1 MSVHTYVSVRVQRNS
16 FRFSNYNW
24 FSLEVILLSS
34 LIHAVRNLYGE
45 TPLGTA
51 FRTDNKELI
60 DLLDE
65 EHLLPRYNDQELET
79 SIVDVRDTYVCSQS
93 LHKIIKQYLH
103 VTRSLVSLNSVMNL
117 IGFATSVYIGQ
128 Y

>member
-1 MSVHTYVSVRVQRNS
+1 M
-16 FRFSNYNW
+16 
-24 FSLEVILLSS
+24 
-34 LIHAVRNLYGE
+34 
-45 TPLGTA
+45 GTA

-65 EHLLPRYNDQELET
+65 EHLLPRDNDQKLET
-79 SIVDVRDTYVCSQS
+79 SIVDVRDTYVYSQS

-103 VTRSLVSLNSVMNL
+103 VTRSLVSLNSLMNL